1 MNSNWLNKRLGWQ
14 SSNPLDIVHKA
25 DIGVKKSL
33 FILLLFYPYEALI
46 WAQDF
51 LWFLTS
57 AQTLWRAQAQLM
69 HSQFLSSI
77 TTFKPS

>member
-1 MNSNWLNKRLGWQ
+1 MNKWLGWQ

-25 DIGVKKSL
+25 DTGVKNFF

-46 WAQDF
+46 RAQAF

-57 AQTLWRAQAQLM
+57 AQTLCRVQSQL
-69 HSQFLSSI
+69 
-77 TTFKPS
+77 KY